1 MQQVYGRK
9 ERTLTRGGL
18 AGVAGERDIAYRM
31 THSDNARR
39 DAGVNC
45 KNSAEAIVP
54 WKHGKG

>member
-9 ERTLTRGGL
+9 ERTLTRGDL
-18 AGVAGERDIAYRM
+18 AVVAGKRDIANRM

-45 KNSAEAIVP
+45 KKSAEAIVL